1 MFAHGATNQHEVR
14 LEMNHRLDAVL
25 DHYPQAAVDRI
36 ATQRALVT
44 QGLLK
49 VSRRLITLPLKQLKL
64 AKIL

>member
-1 MFAHGATNQHEVR
+1 
-14 LEMNHRLDAVL
+14 MNHPLDAVL

-49 VSRRLITLPLKQLKL
+49 VTRRLITLPLKQLKL

>member
-1 MFAHGATNQHEVR
+1 
-14 LEMNHRLDAVL
+14 MNHPLDAAM

-36 ATQRALVT
+36 AIQRALVT

-49 VSRRLITLPLKQLKL
+49 VSRRLITLPLNQLKL